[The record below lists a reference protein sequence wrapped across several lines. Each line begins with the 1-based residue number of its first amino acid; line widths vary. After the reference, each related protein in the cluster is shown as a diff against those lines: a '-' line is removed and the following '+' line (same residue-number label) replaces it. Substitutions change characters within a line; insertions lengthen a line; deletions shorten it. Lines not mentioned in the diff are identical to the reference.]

1 MKYVILGASA
11 AGINAAKTIRE
22 LDSKGEITVI
32 SKDQEV
38 YSRCMLHHVISGSRL
53 PREINFTEENF
64 FKKYNINWL
73 TGQEA
78 ISLNTKEKTI
88 LLSDITKQSYDRL
101 LIATG
106 SSSFMPPIE
115 NLDRGKQVFGL
126 RTIEDARSITQA
138 AEKTNTAVVI
148 GAGLIGMDAAYAL
161 ASCGL
166 KVTIIET
173 AAHIL
178 PLQLD
183 ETAAQK
189 YEKLFREHGMEF
201 CFNETAELLKLDHNN
216 NVLGVQLKTD
226 TFLDCGMVVVA
237 AGVRPN
243 TGFLRDT
250 HVRIGHGIKVNAYQQ
265 TCVPDIYAAGDV
277 CESMETFTGQVSLTP
292 IWPSAVLQGQVAASN
307 MVGIARQLETNF
319 AFKNSMSFYGLHTV
333 SFGLT
338 KLPNDSY
345 SELIYRDDNN
355 YKKVILKDGFIRG
368 VILQGDLSNAGL
380 IGKLVHDR
388 INISQ
393 PDQIFDLT
401 YANFFAQK
409 ENGEFYFTC
418 NNSTAE

>member
-22 LDSKGEITVI
+22 LDPKGEITVI

-38 YSRCMLHHVISGSRL
+38 YSRCMLHHIISGSRL
-53 PREINFTEENF
+53 PQEINFTEDNF
-64 FKKYNINWL
+64 FEKYNINWL

-78 ISLNTKEKTI
+78 ISLNTEEKTI
-88 LLSDITKQSYDRL
+88 LLSDVTKQSYDRL

-161 ASCGL
+161 ASRGL

-183 ETAAQK
+183 KTAAKK
-189 YEKLFREHGMEF
+189 YEKLFREHGLEF
-201 CFNETAELLKLDHNN
+201 CFNETAASVKLDHDN
-216 NVLGVQLKTD
+216 NVLGVQLKSGS
-226 TFLDCGMVVVA
+226 FLDCGIIVVA

-243 TGFLRDT
+243 TGFLRNT
-250 HVRIGHGIKVNAYQQ
+250 PVSIGRGIKVNAYQQ
-265 TCVPDIYAAGDV
+265 TSVPDIYAAGDV
-277 CESMETFTGQVSLTP
+277 CESIETFTSQFSLTP
-292 IWPSAVLQGQVAASN
+292 IWPSAVLQGRVAGSN
-307 MVGIARQLETNF
+307 MAGIARQLETNF

-333 SFGLT
+333 SFGLN

-345 SELIYRDDNN
+345 SELIYRDDKN
-355 YKKVILKDGFIRG
+355 YKKVILKDGLIRG
-368 VILQGDLSNAGL
+368 AILQGDISNAGL
-380 IGKLVHDR
+380 IGKLVQDR
-388 INISQ
+388 INISP

-409 ENGEFYFTC
+409 ENGEFYFSC
-418 NNSTAE
+418 NNSTTD